1 MKDTNKLIS
10 YIESHTSR
18 AGSTLSRYQNN
29 QIIYSEGASADSL
42 FYIHEGAVRLIT
54 RTKNQ
59 PSAVTAILG
68 VHDFFGELC
77 LVGFPHRVSTAIALT
92 ASSIQVIEKKSM
104 IRVLRENNEMSNS
117 FVSYLLSSIRQYQD
131 SVAELL
137 TSSSEQRLAR
147 VLLRLANLD
156 TRDPLSAELLTP
168 SDQVLAEMVGT
179 TRPRVN
185 FFMNRFR
192 KRRYISSKARIEVRE
207 SLQQV
212 LRRGRGVA
220 PSRPPIIGGS
230 RHFDPHGSKL
240 AEVIHISEG
249 HPSKA
254 QFANSESQLDGTG
267 SQTPGR
273 LSYRQPNQRQ
283 H

>member
-1 MKDTNKLIS
+1 MKGPNKLIS
-10 YIESHTSR
+10 YMENHTSS
-18 AGSTLSRYQNN
+18 ANLGGMLSQYQNK
-29 QIIYSEGASADSL
+29 QIIYSEGTPADTL
-42 FYIHEGAVRLIT
+42 FYIHKGGVRLTT

-77 LVGFPHRVSTAIALT
+77 LEGFPHRVSTAIALT
-92 ASSIQVIEKKSM
+92 ASSILVIEKQSM
-104 IRVLRENNEMSNS
+104 IRVLRENNKMSNS

-137 TSSSEQRLAR
+137 ISSVEQRLAR

-156 TRDPLSAELLTP
+156 TRGPLFLEIQTP
-168 SDQVLAEMVGT
+168 SDQVLAEMIGT
-179 TRPRVN
+179 TRSRVN

-192 KRRYISSKARIEVRE
+192 KRRFISGNTRIEVHE

-220 PSRPPIIGGS
+220 LSRPPIIGGS
-230 RHFDPHGSKL
+230 RHFDPRGSKPGG
-240 AEVIHISEG
+240 S
-249 HPSKA
+249 HPY
-254 QFANSESQLDGTG
+254 L
-267 SQTPGR
+267 
-273 LSYRQPNQRQ
+273 
-283 H
+283 

>member
-1 MKDTNKLIS
+1 MKSTNKLIQ
-10 YIESHTSR
+10 YIESHTSS
-18 AGSTLSRYQNN
+18 AGLGSMLSQYQNK
-29 QIIYSEGASADSL
+29 QIIYSEGTPADTL
-42 FYIHEGAVRLIT
+42 FYIHKGGVRLTT

-59 PSAVTAILG
+59 ASAVTAILG

-104 IRVLRENNEMSNS
+104 IRVLRENNKISNS

-137 TSSSEQRLAR
+137 ISSAEQRLAR

-156 TRDPLSAELLTP
+156 TRDPLFAELLTP
-168 SDQVLAEMVGT
+168 SDQVLAEMIGS
-179 TRPRVN
+179 TRSRVN

-192 KRRYISSKARIEVRE
+192 KRRFISSNARIQVHE

-212 LRRGRGVA
+212 LRCGRGVA

-230 RHFDPHGSKL
+230 RHFDPRGLKP
-240 AEVIHISEG
+240 G
-249 HPSKA
+249 GNHPY
-254 QFANSESQLDGTG
+254 L
-267 SQTPGR
+267 
-273 LSYRQPNQRQ
+273 
-283 H
+283 